1 MNMHDIRVRSL
12 VFFFAALWFC
22 SANSYA
28 QSLYNEASYEALTSD
43 SKSFAIGQSIT
54 VLIYE
59 QASAATTAETDT
71 NSSNAVSA
79 TATIDDRTQG
89 GAVGFDNRFEGGGT
103 ITRTG
108 KLMASVTVTIVGM
121 TEGGELLVEG
131 GQDIMLNN
139 ETQNI
144 HLSGRVRPE
153 DISAENTVISN
164 RVADAVI
171 TYKGEGLLGERQKPG
186 FLTRFFNWIF

>member
-1 MNMHDIRVRSL
+1 MNKHSVKRDVMAAVFAL
-12 VFFFAALWFC
+12 VLSFAAVGHC
-22 SANSYA
+22 
-28 QSLYNEASYEALTSD
+28 QSLYDEASYEALTSD
-43 SKSFAIGQSIT
+43 KKSFVVGQSLT

-59 QASAATTAETDT
+59 QASAATTAATDT
-71 NSSNAVSA
+71 NRSNDISA
-79 TATIDDRTQG
+79 GATINDRTESG
-89 GAVGFDNRFEGGGT
+89 SVGFENNFEGGGT

-121 TEGGELLVEG
+121 SESGELLIEG
-131 GQDIMLNN
+131 GQDIKLND

-144 HLSGRVRPE
+144 HLTGRVRSE

-171 TYKGEGLLGERQKPG
+171 TYKGDGLLGKRQKPG
-186 FLTRFFNWIF
+186 FITRFFNWFF